1 MAPLLAHRVARQSVR
16 RLTVRQPG
24 GYPARV
30 DDVRVLPDRRPKLS
44 LWIGGRPKSQR
55 TRAPARYV
63 QALQAEA
70 RKQVQGA
77 PFGSSTIDIE
87 IIYATRGAVL
97 DADNALKRILDAL
110 KGIVYDSDAQIRPA
124 KSVGLRLD
132 QGFRARGSP
141 EVYKR
146 LLSGKEFLVNI
157 YEGERETDV
166 YLVDANTPETE
177 KPSLVTLVIAQ
188 PAAASPA
195 T

>member
-1 MAPLLAHRVARQSVR
+1 MD
-16 RLTVRQPG
+16 G
-24 GYPARV
+24 
-30 DDVRVLPDRRPKLS
+30 VRVLPDRRPKLS

-55 TRAPARYV
+55 TRAPAPYV

-70 RKQVQGA
+70 RKQVQGV
-77 PFGSSTIDIE
+77 PFGSSTIDVE

-110 KGIVYDSDAQIRPA
+110 KGIVYDSDAQIRA
-124 KSVGLRLD
+124 VKSVGLRLD

-157 YEGERETDV
+157 YEGERETDG
-166 YLVDANTPETE
+166 YLIDANTPETE
-177 KPSLVTLVIAQ
+177 KPPLVMLTIAQ
-188 PAAASPA
+188 PAVTESPA
-195 T
+195 PRMPP

>member
-1 MAPLLAHRVARQSVR
+1 MS
-16 RLTVRQPG
+16 
-24 GYPARV
+24 
-30 DDVRVLPDRRPKLS
+30 
-44 LWIGGRPKSQR
+44 GRPKSQR
-55 TRAPARYV
+55 TRAPVRYV
-63 QALQAEA
+63 EALQVEA
-70 RKQVQGA
+70 MKQLQSG
-77 PFGSSTIDIE
+77 PFSSSTIDVE

-110 KGIVYDSDAQIRPA
+110 KGIVYDSDAQIRA
-124 KSVGLRLD
+124 VKSVGLRLD

-177 KPSLVTLVIAQ
+177 KPSLVTLVIGQ
-188 PAAASPA
+188 PAASP
-195 T
+195 TT